1 MQVYINETTRK
12 PWPRWAIS
20 PEGQRAIFACQG
32 DIPLGWKLEIP
43 LPDKSAGEGSDA
55 VVAELMRQV
64 SDLREQLAKKGK
76 AA

>member
-1 MQVYINETTRK
+1 MQVYMNETTRK
-12 PWPRWAIS
+12 AWPRWAVG

-32 DIPLGWKLEIP
+32 DIPEGWELEIP
-43 LPDKSAGEGSDA
+43 LPTDDDSAPSGE

-64 SDLREQLAKKGK
+64 SELRDQLAKKGK

>member
-12 PWPRWAIS
+12 AWPRWAIS

-43 LPDKSAGEGSDA
+43 LPDKPAGPADNA
-55 VVAELMRQV
+55 VIAELMRQIAELK
-64 SDLREQLAKKGK
+64 SEKKGK
-76 AA
+76 SA